1 MTRTNPRQ
9 YVRIPMALL
18 TTDSVK
24 AATIATYA
32 ALASYADRVGFSF
45 PSVPSI
51 AKRAGLS
58 EKVAR
63 RECDRL
69 VKLGLLERR
78 AHFDPSEGQRSNRY
92 VLTWQRDDVEDKS
105 LGAEQNR
112 KGSGDDSAT
121 APSSQNDGLTKS
133 IINQKQQST
142 VAAEIVANAWSASG
156 KLQRKEAVLRLITD
170 ALTNGID
177 REQLQKALE
186 ELNRTNRYVSAYSL
200 SAAINSKPYLSLAA
214 DRKVDWSKES
224 EQL

>member
-1 MTRTNPRQ
+1 MAKTNPRQ
-9 YVRIPMALL
+9 YVRIPMSLL
-18 TTDSVK
+18 TTDGVK

-32 ALASYADRVGFSF
+32 ALASYADRKGFSF

-78 AHFDPSEGQRSNRY
+78 AHFDESEGQRSNRY
-92 VLTWQRDDVEDKS
+92 VLTWQRDDVEEKTP
-105 LGAEQNR
+105 GGEQNR
-112 KGSGDDSAT
+112 NSSGVDSAT
-121 APSSQNDGLTKS
+121 APSSQSDGLTKS
-133 IINQKQQST
+133 IINQTQQSIL
-142 VAAEIVANAWSASG
+142 AAEIVANAWSSSG
-156 KLQRKEAVLRLITD
+156 KLQRREAVLRLIIE
-170 ALTNGID
+170 ALSNGIESAPL
-177 REQLQKALE
+177 RKALE
-186 ELNRTNRYVSAYSL
+186 ELNRSNRYVSGYSL
-200 SAAINSKPYLSLAA
+200 STALNSKPFTTLAA